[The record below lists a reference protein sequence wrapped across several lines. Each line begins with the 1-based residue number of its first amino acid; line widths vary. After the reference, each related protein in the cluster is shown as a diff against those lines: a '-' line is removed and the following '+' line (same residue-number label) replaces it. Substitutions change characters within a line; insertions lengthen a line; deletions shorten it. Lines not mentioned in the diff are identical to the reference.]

1 MWEYVDD
8 TTIAEAV
15 DNRQEVVLSKWK
27 TSSQGKKGM
36 TNFKISFGR
45 NEPEFEPICVNPQT
59 LETINSVKLLG
70 LNVSGDIK
78 WNVQVSEL
86 VRKVSARLYF
96 LRQLKKAHTRQL
108 ILFYITCFCSIIEY
122 GSPVFHCTLPSC
134 LSEDLKRLQ
143 KCAMKIIYPDLS
155 YAKVLELCGL
165 LTLYDKS
172 DGGNNAVKLFDEI
185 CSNQSHSLHKLLPS
199 KYQPSYSERTQYLFT
214 VLEN

>member
-1 MWEYVDD
+1 MHEADMWEYVDD

-36 TNFKISFGR
+36 THFKISFGR

-96 LRQLKKAHTRQL
+96 LRQLKKANTR
-108 ILFYITCFCSIIEY
+108 
-122 GSPVFHCTLPSC
+122 
-134 LSEDLKRLQ
+134 
-143 KCAMKIIYPDLS
+143 
-155 YAKVLELCGL
+155 
-165 LTLYDKS
+165 
-172 DGGNNAVKLFDEI
+172 
-185 CSNQSHSLHKLLPS
+185 
-199 KYQPSYSERTQYLFT
+199 
-214 VLEN
+214 

>member
-1 MWEYVDD
+1 MWKYVDD

-27 TSSQGKKGM
+27 TISQGKKGM
-36 TNFKISFGR
+36 TNFKISCGR

-59 LETINSVKLLG
+59 LETVNSVKLLG

-134 LSEDLKRLQ
+134 
-143 KCAMKIIYPDLS
+143 
-155 YAKVLELCGL
+155 
-165 LTLYDKS
+165 
-172 DGGNNAVKLFDEI
+172 
-185 CSNQSHSLHKLLPS
+185 
-199 KYQPSYSERTQYLFT
+199 
-214 VLEN
+214 

>member
-1 MWEYVDD
+1 MWKYVDD
-8 TTIAEAV
+8 TTIAEVV

-27 TSSQGKKGM
+27 TISQGKKGM

-59 LETINSVKLLG
+59 LETVNSVKLLG

-108 ILFYITCFCSIIEY
+108 FLFYITCFCSIIEY

-134 LSEDLKRLQ
+134 LSEDLERLQ

-155 YAKVLELCGL
+155 YAKALELSGL

-185 CSNQSHSLHKLLPS
+185 CSNQSHSLHKLLSS
-199 KYQPSYSERTQYLFT
+199 KYQPSYSEYLFT